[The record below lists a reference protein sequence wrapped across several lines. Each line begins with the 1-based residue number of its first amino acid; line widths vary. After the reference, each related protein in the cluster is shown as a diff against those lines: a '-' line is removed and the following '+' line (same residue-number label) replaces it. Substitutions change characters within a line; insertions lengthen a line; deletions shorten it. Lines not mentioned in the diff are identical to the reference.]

1 MFLNKILLRIAADN
15 KKDESDDNFEFDF
28 DSLFNDLG
36 DNNADKDDATADNN
50 SSMDIGTTTDAS
62 PKSDIEE
69 MITNSTIPDIDP
81 FDPYQQSANQANSQS
96 NKNMELVQNT
106 FFSLANEGRGVLKR
120 IEDYKFKIIQS
131 INMLNGNPE
140 LKEKVEQKKK
150 ILESAAAQIYG
161 MIFDLENFD
170 LTPNY
175 EEEQLAGESFPTV
188 DLPPDEGFDLNEN
201 AEAEDAD
208 TDNTDEDVAAND
220 GENAAGGGGR
230 EAAGAPAEM
239 AEGAEAGGGG
249 GDEAMM
255 QGGFDEN
262 LNIEE

>member
-15 KKDESDDNFEFDF
+15 KKDEADDNFEFDF

-36 DNNADKDDATADNN
+36 DSNADKDDTVDNN
-50 SSMDIGTTTDAS
+50 SSMDIGAVATDAS
-62 PKSDIEE
+62 PKSDVEE
-69 MITNSTIPDIDP
+69 MITNSTIPDVDP

-175 EEEQLAGESFPTV
+175 EEEQLAGESFPTL
-188 DLPPDEGFDLNEN
+188 DLPPDEDLDLNEN
-201 AEAEDAD
+201 AEAGDVDAD
-208 TDNTDEDVAAND
+208 NTEEDVAAND
-220 GENAAGGGGR
+220 DENATAAGGD
-230 EAAGAPAEM
+230 ETGAPAEM
-239 AEGAEAGGGG
+239 TEGAEAGGGG

>member
-15 KKDESDDNFEFDF
+15 KKDETDDNFEFDF

-36 DNNADKDDATADNN
+36 NDDDIADKN
-50 SSMDIGTTTDAS
+50 SSVDMDTTTADAS
-62 PKSDIEE
+62 PKSDVEE
-69 MITNSTIPDIDP
+69 MITNSTIPDVDP
-81 FDPYQQSANQANSQS
+81 FDPYQQSANQANLQS

-188 DLPPDEGFDLNEN
+188 DLPPDEDFDLNGNEN
-201 AEAEDAD
+201 AETEDVDADNAEEDAA
-208 TDNTDEDVAAND
+208 TNADENAI
-220 GENAAGGGGR
+220 AAGGSD
-230 EAAGAPAEM
+230 EAGAPAEM
-239 AEGAEAGGGG
+239 TEGAETGG